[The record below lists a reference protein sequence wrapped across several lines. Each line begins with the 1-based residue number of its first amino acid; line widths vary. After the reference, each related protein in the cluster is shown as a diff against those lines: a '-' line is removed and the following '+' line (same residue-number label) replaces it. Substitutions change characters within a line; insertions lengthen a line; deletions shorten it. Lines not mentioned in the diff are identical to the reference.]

1 MWKNYDTRFPESPLD
16 IKSPK
21 PKQAV
26 DQADGPREQTPT
38 WGAIRRKPKYLL
50 VQWEEHGTRTTA
62 TNKEKNKSGLEE
74 NGKEN
79 EHVISVIRDIE
90 IYKCNPLF
98 PNPRLGISGS

>member
-1 MWKNYDTRFPESPLD
+1 MEHERLPQTR
-16 IKSPK
+16 K
-21 PKQAV
+21 
-26 DQADGPREQTPT
+26 
-38 WGAIRRKPKYLL
+38 
-50 VQWEEHGTRTTA
+50 
-62 TNKEKNKSGLEE
+62 KNKSGLEE